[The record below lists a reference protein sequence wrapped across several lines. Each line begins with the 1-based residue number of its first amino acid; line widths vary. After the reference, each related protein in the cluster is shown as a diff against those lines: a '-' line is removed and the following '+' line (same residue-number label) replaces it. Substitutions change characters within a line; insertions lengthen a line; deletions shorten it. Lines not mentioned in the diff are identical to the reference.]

1 MSRFSLSHSP
11 FGQRHFGFR
20 DHSGLCVDVVEQTEP
35 AASFWDRY
43 IV

>member
-20 DHSGLCVDVVEQTEP
+20 DPSGLCVDVVEQTEP